1 MHIYEVLKRP
11 VVTEKTMIATEEAN
25 KVCFEVDLRAN
36 KLLVKQAVEKAFK
49 VSVVEINMLVMPAKT
64 SKRGSTV
71 RIRLPKWKKAI
82 VTLAPG
88 DRIQLFEGV

>member
-25 KVCFEVDLRAN
+25 KVSFEVDLRAN

-49 VSVVEINMLVMPAKT
+49 VSVVDINIMVMPAKT

>member
-25 KVCFEVDLRAN
+25 KVSFEVDLRAN
-36 KLLVKQAVEKAFK
+36 KLMVKQAVEKAFK
-49 VSVVEINMLVMPAKT
+49 VSVVDINMLVMPAKT